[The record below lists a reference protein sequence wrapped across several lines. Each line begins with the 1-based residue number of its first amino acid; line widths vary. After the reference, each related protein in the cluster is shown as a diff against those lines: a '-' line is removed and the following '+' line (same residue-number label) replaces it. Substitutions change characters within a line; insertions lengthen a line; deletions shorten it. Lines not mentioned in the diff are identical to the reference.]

1 MPSLLIWGHANPP
14 PTAFRNV
21 ILWRSFTPE
30 GAPSSWLSLPTE
42 TTVRRENLIS
52 DYRDLMQAFGESK
65 VGTQGLTHFTQIRP
79 GLSYWWMSLPSM
91 HSLEVASVPFT
102 LVRIMLLVQI
112 ITEKRPEALI
122 IAGLPRDVSRLVYR
136 WARARGIK
144 VNIQKQR
151 SRERVRLRSR
161 VVTRFPSLAAF
172 RVFTSHLQVMIRGR
186 NDTVMEANGSDVT
199 VVDYTVPKKS
209 PEPQTSLNSTFWGPL
224 PQLLSDLSISSNFI
238 HMPASLATAE
248 NILADTHEAPV
259 SSESGNRH
267 ARLYSELNWRVFFR
281 TVQDYFRLRRMGR
294 SLLKHKRA
302 FEDVGAQ
309 IPVAEVLRPALLRFF
324 FGRDAALNS
333 FTINLWDNL
342 LSRLPPQ
349 RLGLYL
355 FENQPW
361 EFAFQSSWRRNNH
374 GTLVGVPHSTLVD
387 WDLRIFGHA
396 EYSLGALD
404 SDSMPWPDFVAVN
417 GNLMKNRALRAGYP
431 QQRLLEVESLRFQRQ
446 DFPGPRTADYALILG
461 EYSTIYNDYLLHQTR
476 TKGLTQE
483 LPAVFRPHP
492 QTGLGDLD
500 SRALA
505 GIRVWDGDLT
515 EALTHAALAVVGS
528 HTSASIDAWLSGIPT
543 LIVSHPEAFGTCPA
557 EGLPGV
563 SFLSDTDP
571 VRMHPPSSS
580 SLPDTRHFLHIS
592 SDLTRWRHVIPQL
605 LD

>member
-1 MPSLLIWGHANPP
+1 M
-14 PTAFRNV
+14 
-21 ILWRSFTPE
+21 
-30 GAPSSWLSLPTE
+30 
-42 TTVRRENLIS
+42 
-52 DYRDLMQAFGESK
+52 
-65 VGTQGLTHFTQIRP
+65 
-79 GLSYWWMSLPSM
+79 
-91 HSLEVASVPFT
+91 
-102 LVRIMLLVQI
+102 
-112 ITEKRPEALI
+112 
-122 IAGLPRDVSRLVYR
+122 
-136 WARARGIK
+136 
-144 VNIQKQR
+144 
-151 SRERVRLRSR
+151 
-161 VVTRFPSLAAF
+161 
-172 RVFTSHLQVMIRGR
+172 
-186 NDTVMEANGSDVT
+186 
-199 VVDYTVPKKS
+199 
-209 PEPQTSLNSTFWGPL
+209 
-224 PQLLSDLSISSNFI
+224 
-238 HMPASLATAE
+238 
-248 NILADTHEAPV
+248 
-259 SSESGNRH
+259 
-267 ARLYSELNWRVFFR
+267 
-281 TVQDYFRLRRMGR
+281 
-294 SLLKHKRA
+294 
-302 FEDVGAQ
+302 
-309 IPVAEVLRPALLRFF
+309 RFF

-563 SFLSDTDP
+563 SFLSDTDR

-580 SLPDTRHFLHIS
+580 SLTDTSHFLHIS
-592 SDLTRWRHVIPQL
+592 SELTRWRHVIPQL